1 MNNYEFEFEEV
12 YTKNS
17 HLIYHIAYS
26 YLKNSEDA
34 KDIHQEVFFK
44 YLSKKP
50 KIKTLEEVKYWLIR
64 VTINESINLLKHKK
78 RFNSTVCIHSEKD
91 SAVCTDR

>member
-1 MNNYEFEFEEV
+1 MTKLTIYLFYMWRGVIEIMNNFEFEEV

-44 YLSKKP
+44 YLSK
-50 KIKTLEEVKYWLIR
+50 
-64 VTINESINLLKHKK
+64 H
-78 RFNSTVCIHSEKD
+78 
-91 SAVCTDR
+91 

>member
-50 KIKTLEEVKYWLIR
+50 KIKTLEEVNKWTL
-64 VTINESINLLKHKK
+64 SHKQELTDEWNRCNK
-78 RFNSTVCIHSEKD
+78 RIQIEFLNY
-91 SAVCTDR
+91 